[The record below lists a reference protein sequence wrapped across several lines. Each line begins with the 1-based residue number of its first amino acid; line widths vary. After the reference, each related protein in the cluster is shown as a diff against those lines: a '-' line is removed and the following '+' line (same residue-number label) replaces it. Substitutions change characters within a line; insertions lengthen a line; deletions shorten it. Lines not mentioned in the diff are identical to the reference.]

1 MRALSD
7 QFPFPSL
14 ECARNEL
21 LRDPSVRRIPHD
33 EQERILKMVWERGRE
48 VARDFFPRVVAAD
61 FFSVCSDAGLKV
73 VQEDSK
79 PVAGRRFFAHYQP
92 KHSLITL
99 NTPSLQLW
107 ADYYSMEL
115 QQASNM
121 ALCHEYF
128 HFLEWTRIGL
138 MSREL
143 DIPLFRCGALRI
155 GRVRFPSLSEIG
167 AYGFTYQCFYSS
179 AQGEEN

>member
-1 MRALSD
+1 MSGDHVRDLSD

-14 ECARNEL
+14 ECARIEL
-21 LRDPSVRRIPHD
+21 MRDPSVRRIPQV
-33 EQERILKMVWERGRE
+33 EQERVLNMAWERGRK
-48 VARDFFPRVVAAD
+48 VARDLFPRVVAAD
-61 FFSVCSDAGLKV
+61 FFSVCSHAGLKV
-73 VQEDSK
+73 VREDSK
-79 PVAGRRFFAHYQP
+79 PVAGRRFFAHYKP
-92 KHSLITL
+92 KYSLITL

-143 DIPLFRCGALRI
+143 D
-155 GRVRFPSLSEIG
+155 VSLWCTANRPCPISLTE
-167 AYGFTYQCFYSS
+167 
-179 AQGEEN
+179 